1 MCASYT
7 NLGTKIMQKGFI
19 LRDGCSETDFQ
30 STHHCCSTHEAV
42 RSNNITYMRSSEI
55 CMHMCIHKNPHWI
68 KSPCVHACLKIL
80 HEVLIITTPISI
92 HCFKDLWHCWIKK
105 QFSTSKY
112 NSWKPVFRWGAC
124 YGCMGWSL
132 TCYTYTDQTNPV
144 HLGHSDRVGIT
155 VKRQFAFGHFWL
167 FWQRREAD
175 IYQPTKLKAK
185 PLFPCT
191 RVIRARCLACTQFK
205 HNRTAT

>member
-42 RSNNITYMRSSEI
+42 RLNNITYMRSSEI
-55 CMHMCIHKNPHWI
+55 CMHMCTHKNPHWI

-80 HEVLIITTPISI
+80 HEALIITTPISI

-112 NSWKPVFRWGAC
+112 NSWKPVFRWDAC
-124 YGCMGWSL
+124 YGCMGWSW

-144 HLGHSDRVGIT
+144 LLATVIGWVSQWNGSLHLATSGYFESEERLIYSIPTHKTKGQTSLSMYTSDKST
-155 VKRQFAFGHFWL
+155 VSSM
-167 FWQRREAD
+167 
-175 IYQPTKLKAK
+175 YT
-185 PLFPCT
+185 
-191 RVIRARCLACTQFK
+191 V
-205 HNRTAT
+205 